1 MLLGDSVVEVS
12 LLLPSPDILNA
23 RFVELLLKSVLFVS
37 LTPADVDDDDDDDV
51 DDDVVEDDDV
61 FEFEVE
67 VIATSESKCIYNIF
81 YISM

>member
-1 MLLGDSVVEVS
+1 MLLGDSVVGVS

-37 LTPADVDDDDDDDV
+37 LTPADVDDDDDV

-67 VIATSESKCIYNIF
+67 VIATSESKCMYNIF